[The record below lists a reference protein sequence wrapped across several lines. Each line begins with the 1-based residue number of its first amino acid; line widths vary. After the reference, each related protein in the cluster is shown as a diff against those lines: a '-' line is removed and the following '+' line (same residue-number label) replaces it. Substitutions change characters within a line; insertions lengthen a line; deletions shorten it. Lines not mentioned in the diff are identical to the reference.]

1 MKKKIKIII
10 LSLLLTIT
18 VATLFVGCVKQKT
31 LQEKLQ
37 AKNYTPVLL
46 LGDSV
51 NQDGTWKIFRSNK
64 KAILELNYDTITI
77 EKFSTFRAA
86 IEFEAKAKADLKNND
101 HVVIRKGKIVYIG
114 KKSLIE
120 EITKN

>member
-1 MKKKIKIII
+1 MKKKIKIIV

-18 VATLFVGCVKQKT
+18 VATFFVGCVKQKT

-64 KAILELNYDTITI
+64 KAILELNYDTIII

-86 IEFEAKAKADLKNND
+86 IEFEAKAKAGLKNND

>member
-18 VATLFVGCVKQKT
+18 VATFFVGCVKQKT
-31 LQEKLQ
+31 LQ

-64 KAILELNYDTITI
+64 KAILDLNYDTITI

-86 IEFEAKAKADLKNND
+86 MEFEAKAKADLKNND